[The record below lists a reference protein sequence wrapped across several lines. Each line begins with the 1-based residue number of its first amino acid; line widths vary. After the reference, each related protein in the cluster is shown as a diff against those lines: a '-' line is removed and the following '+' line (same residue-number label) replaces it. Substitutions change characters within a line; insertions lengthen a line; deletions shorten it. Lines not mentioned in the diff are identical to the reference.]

1 MKRRC
6 DKIENIYEEMHDDMT
21 NFVADILHGQKL
33 APCARSKFGIQP
45 TIYEF
50 KIAQNFFERCLSKGH
65 LFCFRMLYL
74 SHHGQ

>member
-1 MKRRC
+1 
-6 DKIENIYEEMHDDMT
+6 MHFRQNAMFALST
-21 NFVADILHGQKL
+21 
-33 APCARSKFGIQP
+33 KFGIQP

-50 KIAQNFFERCLSKGH
+50 KIAQNFFERCVSKVH